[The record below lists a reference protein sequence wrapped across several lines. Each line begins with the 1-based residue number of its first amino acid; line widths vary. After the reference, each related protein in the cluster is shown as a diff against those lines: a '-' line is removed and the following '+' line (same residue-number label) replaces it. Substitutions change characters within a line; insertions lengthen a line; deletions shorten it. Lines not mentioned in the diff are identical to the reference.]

1 MKKYLTGIV
10 AIMLGMLLAFGT
22 SSFEKS
28 KAVSK
33 NKPLS
38 SYYYE
43 FSGTH
48 THESDMSLWI
58 QLSTANDYNDYN
70 CPSGSTNSCK
80 IINTTNSGTHPTTV
94 PLDANSFPV
103 QGTVNTDVKLKQ

>member
-10 AIMLGMLLAFGT
+10 AVMLGMLLAFGT

-28 KAVSK
+28 KAVLK

-38 SYYYE
+38 SYYYQ
-43 FSGTH
+43 FTGTH
-48 THESDMSLWI
+48 GNESNLNLWD
-58 QLSTANDYNDYN
+58 QLSSLTDYNN
-70 CPSGSTNSCK
+70 LTCPIGSTNSCK
-80 IINTTNSGTHPTTV
+80 IINTTNSAGHPTAV
-94 PLDANSFPV
+94 PLDANGFPV